1 MRITTNQMLRSQ
13 LAGLQANGAAMLRA
27 QETVSTQL
35 RVRKVSDDP
44 AAGGT
49 IMANSSALRA
59 IAQYR
64 RNVQQAQSRAG
75 IEDQALAQATNL
87 LDRAREL
94 AVQGGSDTATPAQRA
109 TMGAEAEEILRALGA
124 IANTA
129 VDGEYFFGGDRGTEQ
144 PFTITTGPG
153 GIDFTTT
160 GASGSRR
167 VEVGHQQTM
176 TPTHDG
182 KTAFLDT
189 GVLAAVRD
197 LARAFTNP
205 ATGVP
210 RDEINAAQGRVQGAF
225 MQLQGVIGDLGA
237 RANTLELTSANLDA
251 FESSLKIFQSD
262 LRDADVESALTEL
275 VSKQTAYQAAMLASQ
290 KVLSLNLTD
299 YLR

>member
-1 MRITTNQMLRSQ
+1 MRITTNQTLRSQ
-13 LAGLQANGAAMLRA
+13 LASLQANGAAMLRA

-35 RVRKVSDDP
+35 RVRKISDDP

-59 IAQYR
+59 IGQYR

-75 IEDQALAQATNL
+75 IEDQSLAQATHL

-94 AVQGGSDTATPAQRA
+94 AIQGGSDTATAAQRLS
-109 TMGAEAEEILRALGA
+109 MGAEAEEILRSLGA

-160 GASGSRR
+160 GAAGTRR
-167 VEVGHQQTM
+167 VEVGHQQVI

-182 KTAFLDT
+182 KTAFIDT

-205 ATGVP
+205 TGNQ
-210 RDEINAAQGRVQGAF
+210 RAEINTAQVKVQGAF
-225 MQLQGVIGDLGA
+225 AQLQGVIGDLGA

-251 FESSLKIFQSD
+251 FESSLKVFQSD
-262 LRDADVESALTEL
+262 LRDADLESALTEL
-275 VSKQTAYQAAMLASQ
+275 VSKQTSYQAAMLASQ

>member
-1 MRITTNQMLRSQ
+1 MRITTNQTLRSQ
-13 LAGLQANGAAMLRA
+13 LASLQANGAAMLRA

-35 RVRKVSDDP
+35 RVRTISDDP

-59 IAQYR
+59 IGQYR

-75 IEDQALAQATNL
+75 IEDQSLAQATNL

-94 AVQGGSDTATPAQRA
+94 AIQGGSDTTTAAQRLS
-109 TMGAEAEEILRALGA
+109 MGAEVEEILRSLGA

-144 PFTITTGPG
+144 PFTITSGPG

-160 GASGSRR
+160 GAAGMRR
-167 VEVGHQQTM
+167 VEVGHQQTI

-182 KTAFLDT
+182 KTAFIDT

-205 ATGVP
+205 TGNQ
-210 RDEINAAQGRVQGAF
+210 RDQINGAQVSVQGAF
-225 MQLQGVIGDLGA
+225 AQLQGVIGDLGA

-251 FESSLKIFQSD
+251 FESSLKVFQSD
-262 LRDADVESALTEL
+262 LRDADLESALTEL
-275 VSKQTAYQAAMLASQ
+275 VSKQTSYQAAMLASQ